1 MAQKA
6 ATKSG
11 TKARG
16 SGLTAGE
23 KAAMLET
30 IRERKANL
38 NKEEAEKA
46 VVAAIA
52 KMAPSDRAMAK
63 RFHDLVK
70 ATAPELAAKT
80 WYGMP
85 AYTNKDGKVVCFFK
99 GAAKFKSRYA
109 TIGFEDAANLDDGK
123 MWPTSYA
130 LEELTAADEAKL
142 RAIVK
147 KAAG

>member
-1 MAQKA
+1 MAQKTA
-6 ATKSG
+6 A
-11 TKARG
+11 KARG

-46 VVAAIA
+46 VLAAIA
-52 KMAPSDRAMAK
+52 KMGPSDRAMAK
-63 RFHDLVK
+63 RFHELVK
-70 ATAPELAAKT
+70 ATAPHLAAKT

-99 GAAKFKSRYA
+99 AAAKFKSRYA

-142 RAIVK
+142 RATVK
-147 KAAG
+147 KAAS